1 MSFSYQIHLAD
12 MPIGSFRDNA
22 ECIEITKKDYQNF
35 GLIDAELAIKHL
47 ISSNEDEIKHHQDS
61 LLEGLEVLFNRG
73 FLVVYLW
80 FTPVK
85 GVKP

>member
-1 MSFSYQIHLAD
+1 M
-12 MPIGSFRDNA
+12 
-22 ECIEITKKDYQNF
+22 
-35 GLIDAELAIKHL
+35 L